1 MRRCGVQAV
10 IEDPGLRPI
19 RFSHSCGYCARM
31 ETPLQRRVSNL
42 KGRLPARD
50 VPAGANAQFRRR
62 AQAIENDAIA
72 GTDSFAIWC
81 RGSIKAGHEMLD
93 QDYLASCDHNVANSI
108 VATGA
113 HLSRTTQGSS
123 VRIFSRAFRK
133 FNASRGVQSPS

>member
-1 MRRCGVQAV
+1 MIANSGRHLLPERRPLGITV
-10 IEDPGLRPI
+10 
-19 RFSHSCGYCARM
+19 SHKS
-31 ETPLQRRVSNL
+31 L
-42 KGRLPARD
+42 KAP
-50 VPAGANAQFRRR
+50 GANAQFRRDT
-62 AQAIENDAIA
+62 QAIENDAIA

-81 RGSIKAGHEMLD
+81 RGAIKAGHEMLD